1 MQYLLGFLTVSLLAL
16 PVYGQTLSDFRDF
29 ILSPLATQAANE
41 QAEAKRNTLTK
52 TLAEASQQKPIVLSK
67 FPALKDF
74 APIVDALDPQP
85 TGEQL
90 ERFHRILLAH
100 IDAQAKSRTEQYAAD
115 LLLKTK
121 TEPGGIFAV
130 CDQKIARRWKAN
142 AGNFERLA
150 DSPC

>member
-41 QAEAKRNTLTK
+41 QADAKRNALTK
-52 TLAEASQQKPIVLSK
+52 AMAEAQFNRLSWAGFPIV
-67 FPALKDF
+67 KDF
-74 APIVDALDPQP
+74 APLLDAASGQP
-85 TGEQL
+85 TSDQL
-90 ERFHRILLAH
+90 VAFHQVILQHLN
-100 IDAQAKSRTEQYAAD
+100 AQTKSRAEQYAAD

-121 TEPGGIFAV
+121 TEPGGVFAV

>member
-41 QAEAKRNTLTK
+41 QTDTKRNALTKAMAEAQFNIRSWNIV
-52 TLAEASQQKPIVLSK
+52 PIVGEW
-67 FPALKDF
+67 
-74 APIVDALDPQP
+74 APLLDAASGQP
-85 TGEQL
+85 TNEQL
-90 ERFHRILLAH
+90 VAFHHVILQHL
-100 IDAQAKSRTEQYAAD
+100 DAQAKSRALQYQSM
-115 LLLKTK
+115 LLLNTK